1 MSSGSHNSGIFGLVE
16 SMGHEQVVFCHDKAS
31 GLKAIIGIHDTT
43 LGPALGGTRMWD
55 YASDEDALVDVLR
68 LSRGMTY
75 KAACAGL
82 NLGGGK
88 AVIIGDAKKIKSEAL
103 FRAFGRFVNSLGG
116 RYITAEDV
124 NINVND
130 IEQVAAETRFV
141 TGISSRPGGSG
152 DPSPVTAWGV
162 YSGIRAA
169 VKHRLGKDSLHGM
182 RVAVQGVGA
191 VGKYLC
197 GYLAKDMVKLVVTD
211 VDPAKVDY
219 AVKEFGATAVRD
231 TDIYSADVDVFA
243 PCALGAIINDETI
256 PLLKAKIVAGGA
268 NNQLLNEERH
278 GSALVERNIL
288 YAPDYVINA
297 AGLINVYNEL
307 IGYNAEVARK
317 QAGNIYH
324 TLSSVFADAD
334 KRGIPTGKASD
345 LFAERRI
352 ASVRGVAGLRNTVT
366 NQSWSPEWAKL

>member
-1 MSSGSHNSGIFGLVE
+1 MVGASSGSGNSGVFGLVQ
-16 SMGHEQVVFCHDKAS
+16 SMGHEQVVFCHDKAT

-55 YASDEDALVDVLR
+55 YTSDEDALVDVLR

-130 IEQVAAETRFV
+130 MEKVAAETRFV

-182 RVAVQGVGA
+182 KVAIQGVGA

-197 GYLAKDMVKLVVTD
+197 GYLAKDLVKLVVTD
-211 VDPAKVDY
+211 VDPAKVEY
-219 AVKEFGATAVRD
+219 AVKEFGATAVRESE
-231 TDIYSADVDVFA
+231 IYGADVDVFA
-243 PCALGAIINDETI
+243 PCALGAILNDETI
-256 PLLKAKIVAGGA
+256 PMLKAKIVAGGA
-268 NNQLLNEERH
+268 NNQLKDERH
-278 GSALVERNIL
+278 GSALVERKIL

-297 AGLINVYNEL
+297 GGLINVYNEL
-307 IGYNAEVARK
+307 LGYNAEVART

-324 TLSSVFADAD
+324 TLLSVFADAE
-334 KRGIPTGKASD
+334 KNGIPTGKASD

-352 ASVRGVAGLRNTVT
+352 SSIRGVAGLRNSIT
-366 NQSWSPEWAKL
+366 NQPWAKI

>member
-1 MSSGSHNSGIFGLVE
+1 MVEKQNSGVFGLIE
-16 SMGHEQVVFCHDKAS
+16 TMGHEQVVFCHDKAT
-31 GLKAIIGIHDTT
+31 GLKAIIGVHDTT

-55 YASDEDALVDVLR
+55 YATDEDALVDVLR

-103 FRAFGRFVNSLGG
+103 FRAFGRFVDSLGG

-124 NINVND
+124 NINVGD
-130 IEQVAAETRFV
+130 MEQVAAETRFV

-169 VKHRLGKDSLHGM
+169 AKHRLGKDSLAGL
-182 RVAVQGVGA
+182 RVAVQGIGA

-197 GYLAKDMVKLVVTD
+197 GYLAKDGVKLVVTD
-211 VDPAKVDY
+211 VDSARIEY
-219 AVKEFGATAVRD
+219 AVNEFGATAVGD
-231 TDIYSADVDVFA
+231 TEIYSADVDVFA

-256 PLLKAKIVAGGA
+256 PMLKAKVVAGGA
-268 NNQLLNEERH
+268 NNQLKEARH
-278 GSALVERNIL
+278 GQALVERGIL

-297 AGLINVYNEL
+297 GGLINVYNEL
-307 IGYNAEVARK
+307 IGYNAEVARG
-317 QAGNIYH
+317 QASNIYH
-324 TLSSVFADAD
+324 TLLSVFADAE
-334 KRGIPTGKASD
+334 KSGIPTGQASD
-345 LFAERRI
+345 AYAERRI
-352 ASVRGVAGLRNTVT
+352 SSVRSAASLRN
-366 NQSWSPEWAKL
+366 KLTDQPWFRG